1 LQRLLDAVLGSD
13 STGGTTN
20 GSSSWG
26 FGGFS
31 GAFTERG
38 QFYANLWFFA
48 YSWAIGGLSAI
59 IVVAS
64 SDVADDPDRRGPSR
78 FK

>member
-1 LQRLLDAVLGSD
+1 MQRLLDAVLGSD

-26 FGGFS
+26 FGG
-31 GAFTERG
+31 AFTERG

-48 YSWAIGGLSAI
+48 YS
-59 IVVAS
+59 
-64 SDVADDPDRRGPSR
+64 
-78 FK
+78 